1 MFRNSAPGGEAA
13 EMSRSAMRVTSDILG
28 LKVLIA
34 DVLQSLNTGPALP
47 VQRRKAL
54 SSSFHRYISNSGGF
68 RLRPN
73 GLSFTRYGARQLPSS
88 VVRAEAEK
96 FGTQSV
102 LSAVDRYADGLLR
115 SKQEVSSLVSFLT
128 QVDHALDRSRA
139 EINIGR
145 YL

>member
-1 MFRNSAPGGEAA
+1 MFRNSARGGEAA
-13 EMSRSAMRVTSDILG
+13 KMSRSAMRVTSDILG

-34 DVLQSLNTGPALP
+34 DVIQALNAGATLP
-47 VQRRKAL
+47 ERRRKAL
-54 SSSFHRYISNSGGF
+54 SNSFHRYISNPAGLH
-68 RLRPN
+68 LRPN
-73 GLSFTRYGARQLPSS
+73 GLSFSRYGARQLPSS

-96 FGTQSV
+96 FGASDV
-102 LSAVDRYADGLLR
+102 LNAVDRYADGSLR
-115 SKQEVSSLVSFLT
+115 SEHDVNSLINFLT